1 MRLEDLGEVID
12 KPYSCSINPP
22 TTKETLDSLKN
33 YRGVLED
40 DEFKRLRE
48 ENRNK
53 PLP

>member
-1 MRLEDLGEVID
+1 MGLENWEEVID
-12 KPYSCSINPP
+12 KPYNCSVNPP
-22 TTKETLDSLKN
+22 TTKETVDSLKN

-48 ENRNK
+48 EDRNK